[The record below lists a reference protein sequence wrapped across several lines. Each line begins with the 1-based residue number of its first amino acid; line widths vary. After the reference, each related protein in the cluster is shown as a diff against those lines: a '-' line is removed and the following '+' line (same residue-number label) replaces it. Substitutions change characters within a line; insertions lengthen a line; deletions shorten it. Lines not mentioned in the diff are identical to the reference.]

1 MDSSFLIGNIAAM
14 FTTISFLPQAIKVI
28 RTKETHSLSLPMYL
42 LFVTGVSL
50 WIVYGFQTGQI
61 PVILGNIVTVIFA
74 GIILSYKIKETLK
87 PKS

>member
-28 RTKETHSLSLPMYL
+28 KTKETHSLSLPMYL